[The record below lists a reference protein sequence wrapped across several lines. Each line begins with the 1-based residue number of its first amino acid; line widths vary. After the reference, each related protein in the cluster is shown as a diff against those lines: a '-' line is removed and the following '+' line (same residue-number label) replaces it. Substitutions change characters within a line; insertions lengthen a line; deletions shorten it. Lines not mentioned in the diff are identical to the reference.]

1 MKREYIN
8 FCDVQVLLLS
18 KKILLYEIL
27 QVSSHYVI
35 FSLTLLQQ
43 FLRTKFGGN
52 MAILAF

>member
-1 MKREYIN
+1 MKREYII

-27 QVSSHYVI
+27 QVSPHYVI

>member
-1 MKREYIN
+1 MKREFII
-8 FCDVQVLLLS
+8 FCDVQASLLS